1 MLYNQIFIII
11 STIFAINIVLNK
23 ALSLFSFMD
32 VSKKLDTSISMS
44 VTTAFVLTTG
54 LMTSWAINHYLLKLN
69 DLVYLR
75 TVIFVVLIALVVQ
88 LTEVLMKKNF
98 PFLYEKIAVVRS
110 ER

>member
-1 MLYNQIFIII
+1 MLNNQIFIII

-88 LTEVLMKKNF
+88 LTKILMRGKF
-98 PFLYEKIAVVRS
+98 PFLYKIHGVVQS
-110 ER
+110 GN